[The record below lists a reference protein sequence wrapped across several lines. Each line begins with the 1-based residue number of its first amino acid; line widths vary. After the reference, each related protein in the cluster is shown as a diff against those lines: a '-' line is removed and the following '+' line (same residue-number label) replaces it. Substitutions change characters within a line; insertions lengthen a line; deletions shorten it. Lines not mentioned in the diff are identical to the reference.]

1 MKTGSI
7 TLPAT
12 FTLVNVT
19 IVAGYCQQWIDM
31 NSRVRPTKA
40 LLMLLSASAALASC
54 AHKGSEQTEAPLL
67 LRFLPPPEDAEVV
80 YLTAAAEGR
89 LIYEDG
95 CFKLRTRGQPP
106 QTVIWHSHFSL
117 LSQDGKPGVLDEN
130 SRESAFAGDDIRI
143 GGGVVESVGSNV
155 ENYALAMKCG
165 APYTSANT
173 LRRVKP

>member
-106 QTVIWHSHFSL
+106 QTVIWHSHFSGINRN
-117 LSQDGKPGVLDEN
+117 GKPGIVDEN
-130 SRESAFAGDDIRI
+130 TGISAIAGDYVRI
-143 GGGVVESVGSNV
+143 GGGVVDSIGDNV
-155 ENYALAMKCG
+155 EDRALAQGCG
-165 APYTSANT
+165 GPYTSANT
-173 LRRVKP
+173 LRRVEP